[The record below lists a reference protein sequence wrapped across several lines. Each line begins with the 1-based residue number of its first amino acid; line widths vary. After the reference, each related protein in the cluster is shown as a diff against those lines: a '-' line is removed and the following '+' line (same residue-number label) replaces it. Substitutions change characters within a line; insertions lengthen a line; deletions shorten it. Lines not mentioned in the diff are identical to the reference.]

1 MKYTKRVIFTLSLF
15 LVTSHAFSQNNVKL
29 SLKDAILHVHKNSLD
44 YRIAVNLVQSSYWN
58 YQAFQLG
65 LRPKLSL
72 TGTLPDYYRTIN
84 MITLPN
90 GQNSFVS
97 QNVANSGLNL
107 NLSHNISLT
116 GGSLSMGSSLRRIN
130 NFGTLKN
137 TVYTSIPFTLSY
149 FQNNLFYN
157 YFKWQRKIEPLKLE
171 EAQRGY
177 LENVENISYKTID
190 KYFELLKAEIQLKLD
205 YQNLTNIDTL
215 VKITQAR
222 FEIGTVQLN
231 DVLQA
236 KISLLNA
243 KKAVSTS
250 KLALQTA
257 KQNFTRFLNI
267 DKDQQIELE
276 IPDSTLFFNINA
288 DFALNQAME
297 NRKLIVESKRRRIE
311 AEQEIAETKSQ
322 TGPSLNIRANLG
334 LTQSGSTLNQTYDNL
349 IRNQSIIV
357 GFHVPL
363 IDWGINKS
371 NRKRAEANLE
381 LEKNVIAQQEL
392 SMEQEVYYQII
403 KWNMQKEQLEIGKET
418 RNLAQ
423 QRYDIAR
430 QKYALGSLSY
440 TDFNNAQLEKDR
452 AVTDYMN
459 NLQDYWSCYYLV
471 RKLTLFDFE
480 QNTKLTLQD
489 VALNLQR

>member
-157 YFKWQRKIEPLKLE
+157 YFKW
-171 EAQRGY
+171 
-177 LENVENISYKTID
+177 
-190 KYFELLKAEIQLKLD
+190 
-205 YQNLTNIDTL
+205 
-215 VKITQAR
+215 
-222 FEIGTVQLN
+222 
-231 DVLQA
+231 
-236 KISLLNA
+236 
-243 KKAVSTS
+243 
-250 KLALQTA
+250 
-257 KQNFTRFLNI
+257 
-267 DKDQQIELE
+267 
-276 IPDSTLFFNINA
+276 
-288 DFALNQAME
+288 
-297 NRKLIVESKRRRIE
+297 
-311 AEQEIAETKSQ
+311 
-322 TGPSLNIRANLG
+322 
-334 LTQSGSTLNQTYDNL
+334 
-349 IRNQSIIV
+349 
-357 GFHVPL
+357 
-363 IDWGINKS
+363 
-371 NRKRAEANLE
+371 
-381 LEKNVIAQQEL
+381 
-392 SMEQEVYYQII
+392 
-403 KWNMQKEQLEIGKET
+403 
-418 RNLAQ
+418 
-423 QRYDIAR
+423 
-430 QKYALGSLSY
+430 
-440 TDFNNAQLEKDR
+440 
-452 AVTDYMN
+452 
-459 NLQDYWSCYYLV
+459 
-471 RKLTLFDFE
+471 
-480 QNTKLTLQD
+480 
-489 VALNLQR
+489 